1 MRTTVE
7 RLTIGVIATCAL
19 ILLAFAGYRSG
30 AADDLTDVPGADI
43 NEPILPIAAITGLD
57 GRKVELGAQ
66 LFSDKLLS
74 SRRMFSCLSCHDL
87 SMGGT
92 VRSPRTTGYNGRMHR
107 FNAPSIFNVGLN
119 YRLGWRGNFTSLE
132 AQNEAVLLDRN
143 LMAIT
148 WPELISRLRAHTDY
162 ADAFRRAYQRSIR
175 REDVLD
181 ALATYERSL
190 VTPDAPFDRYLRG
203 DGKALM
209 QNAKNGFRLF
219 KTLGCA
225 SCHQGMN
232 VGGNVFQKFG
242 IFQDT
247 VSDRKTM
254 DEGDLGRWTI
264 THDEADIGVFRVP
277 SLRNVAL
284 TAPYF
289 HDGRV
294 ASLYDAVKL
303 MGRMQLGQDV
313 SDPDAADIVEFLKS
327 LTGKFD
333 GHALEPAD

>member
-7 RLTIGVIATCAL
+7 RLTVGVIAISAL
-19 ILLAFAGYRSG
+19 ILLAFACSGYG
-30 AADDLTDVPGADI
+30 AADDLAQAPGADI
-43 NEPILPIAAITGLD
+43 NEPILPIAAIPALD
-57 GRKVELGAQ
+57 RKKVELGAQ

-74 SRRMFSCLSCHDL
+74 SKRMFSCLSCHNL
-87 SMGGT
+87 STGGT

-143 LMAIT
+143 LMAMT
-148 WPELISRLRAHTDY
+148 WPELISRLKARADY
-162 ADAFRRAYQRSIR
+162 ADAFQRAYQRSIR

-190 VTPDAPFDRYLRG
+190 TTPDAPFDRYLRG
-203 DGKALM
+203 DHAVLT
-209 QNAKNGFRLF
+209 QDAENGYRLF
-219 KTLGCA
+219 KTFGCA
-225 SCHQGMN
+225 SCHQGIN

-242 IFQDT
+242 IFADMQT
-247 VSDRKTM
+247 DRKAM
-254 DEGDLGRWTI
+254 DVGDLGRWTV
-264 THDEADIGVFRVP
+264 THDDADIGVFRVP

-294 ASLYDAVKL
+294 ASLPDAVKL
-303 MGRMQLGQDV
+303 MGRMQLGQEI
-313 SDPDAADIVEFLKS
+313 SDEDAANIAEFLKS
-327 LTGKFD
+327 LTGNFD
-333 GHALEPAD
+333 GHSLQPVN